1 MKETIVNTALESLSK
16 HTGIEGFYTANQK
29 KGLDGEVDM
38 IFQNGK
44 EQFVVEVKREIRNHQ
59 LPVIKE
65 KARDTE
71 NFLLIAE
78 TIFPKIK
85 EELRKLGIGYL
96 DTAGNIFLQTGKH
109 HLWIEGHKNI
119 KAKTEKLNRAFKTAG
134 LKVIYLFLTDDNF
147 LNQPQRT
154 IAEEAGIALGNI
166 NYILSGLKELKFLI
180 EKNKKEL
187 QLINKNELLQ
197 KWMNGFEEKL
207 KPALHIGNF
216 SFAKTVGERNWKQL
230 KLKQHETFWGG
241 EPAGDMITHY
251 LQPEIFTIYTEE
263 TRNNLIKN
271 YHFVPEQNGNIR
283 VYKKFWKDHNGFNET
298 VVHPILAYTDLL
310 NTGNSRCIETAKIIY
325 DKHIKQNL

>member
-1 MKETIVNTALESLSK
+1 MKEKIANTALENLRK
-16 HTGIEGFYTANQK
+16 HTGIEGIYTTNQK
-29 KGLDGEVDM
+29 KGLDGEVDL

-44 EQFVVEVKREIRNHQ
+44 EQFLVEVKREIRNHQ
-59 LPVIKE
+59 LPLIKE
-65 KARDTE
+65 IAGNTE

-78 TIFPKIK
+78 TIFPKTK

-119 KAKTEKLNRAFKTAG
+119 KTNTEKPNRTFKAAG
-134 LKVIYLFLTDDNF
+134 LKVIFLFLTDDNL

-166 NYILSGLKELKFLI
+166 NYILSELKEMKFLI
-180 EKNKKEL
+180 EKNRKEL
-187 QLINKNELLQ
+187 QLIDKNELLQ
-197 KWMNGFEEKL
+197 KWMIGFEEKL

-216 SFAKTVGERNWKQL
+216 RFAKTDDERNWKQL
-230 KLKQHETFWGG
+230 KLKQQETFWGG

-271 YHFVPEQNGNIR
+271 YHLVPEQNGNIR
-283 VYKKFWKDHNGFNET
+283 VYKKFWKDHNGFNEA
-298 VVHPILAYTDLL
+298 VVHPILAYTDLI
-310 NTGNSRCIETAKIIY
+310 NTGDSRCIETAKMIY